1 MSFGSWLRKGSRA
14 AGGQKWEFPATEGLK
29 GVLVQAGTV
38 GLRDWEQDPESAELP
53 SSVRSCG
60 TLRPVYGGPL
70 AAISLQL
77 AQKRS
82 YQDFKEFRVCLER
95 ESSGKRARFLQLVSL
110 SRRLL
115 D

>member
-1 MSFGSWLRKGSRA
+1 MGVSSNGRLEGRPGASRNS
-14 AGGQKWEFPATEGLK
+14 GTEGL
-29 GVLVQAGTV
+29 GT
-38 GLRDWEQDPESAELP
+38 GPRICGTPKLH
-53 SSVRSCG
+53 CG

-82 YQDFKEFRVCLER
+82 YQDLKEFRVCLER